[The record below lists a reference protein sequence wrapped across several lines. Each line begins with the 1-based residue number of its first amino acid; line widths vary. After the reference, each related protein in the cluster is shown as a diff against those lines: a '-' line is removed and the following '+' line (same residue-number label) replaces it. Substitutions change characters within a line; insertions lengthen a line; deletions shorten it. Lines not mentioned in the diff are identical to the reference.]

1 MSAQMSGHHDQ
12 LDAGLPG
19 VLLVDVEDGAPDI
32 PPVPAKPRCQGEVP
46 EAGCSVGQ
54 GLHGGVGVPPPE
66 DMLCWVLSKH
76 MMVISE

>member
-1 MSAQMSGHHDQ
+1 MSAQVSRHHNEFN
-12 LDAGLPG
+12 GSLPT

-32 PPVPAKPRCQGEVP
+32 PPVPAKSRCQGEVP

-54 GLHGGVGVPPPE
+54 GLHGGVGVPPPD
-66 DMLCWVLSKH
+66 DMLRWVLSKH